1 MQPCAGAPELTLH
14 RAGSRACAQRWR
26 TAWAATLPSARAP
39 AAADMTAHCRQQLAR
54 ERSGSTTRMHAEA
67 HVPSRARVWCAHVMS
82 TGGVSV
88 LAAPAGVHS
97 PVLWCAC
104 SVWCAC
110 MCHAFM
116 GVLCMVSVHCCVC
129 GSMAYTAAAAAAW
142 HRASLQSCT
151 QLLVSVQAAARLRG
165 PCLADEP
172 QCGLPRGGL
181 ASAWGLVVHW
191 NSGQRHLHVMHRS
204 CARHECAVLVSAWSQ
219 MPPAGPAARRTRT
232 AGRPYEH
239 PMTQ

>member
-1 MQPCAGAPELTLH
+1 VCARDVH
-14 RAGSRACAQRWR
+14 RWR
-26 TAWAATLPSARAP
+26 ECARRPRRSAF
-39 AAADMTAHCRQQLAR
+39 
-54 ERSGSTTRMHAEA
+54 
-67 HVPSRARVWCAHVMS
+67 
-82 TGGVSV
+82 
-88 LAAPAGVHS
+88 
-97 PVLWCAC
+97 AC
-104 SVWCAC
+104 SVVR
-110 MCHAFM
+110 
-116 GVLCMVSVHCCVC
+116 VLCMVRVHVSRIHGRALYGERALYGARALQQQHGVHCCGCVHCCVC

-204 CARHECAVLVSAWSQ
+204 CARHECAVLVSVWSQ